1 MNNWVNNSPKNW
13 GMEMGYLHIYLPTNL
28 PIYRSIFL
36 SIYQPNFLSIY
47 LCVRIILSTY
57 LSIYLFADVDFP
69 LVGSWSSEE
78 IDSCILVKQVPK
90 FAAHLHPKMEK
101 HVAFLVLS
109 LLPVFV
115 ASWCWI
121 IFVTLLSLHY
131 CLWYYCYCTLISTP
145 NSQFSN
151 SIIIVISLYQWC

>member
-1 MNNWVNNSPKNW
+1 MNNWVNNPPKNCR
-13 GMEMGYLHIYLPTNL
+13 MEMGYLHIYLPTNL

-90 FAAHLHPKMEK
+90 FAAHLHPKIWKNM
-101 HVAFLVLS
+101 
-109 LLPVFV
+109 
-115 ASWCWI
+115 
-121 IFVTLLSLHY
+121 LH
-131 CLWYYCYCTLISTP
+131 
-145 NSQFSN
+145 QN
-151 SIIIVISLYQWC
+151 SIIFATSICCIMMLNHICHTSIIALLFVILLLLYFDFYS